1 MADAICQ
8 QSCRFVFL
16 EAVSS
21 VSPELFFYNTD
32 PVEQVEMNDNMIK
45 VYETVMRRAIE
56 LSSSGPA
63 RGVNPQVG
71 AIALDPNGNII
82 AEGWHMGSGT
92 PHAEVDALSKLSP
105 EQIRGATMVVTL
117 EPCNH
122 TGRTGPCAGALVEA
136 GVARVVYAVTDP
148 GHESSGGAERLRA
161 AGIEVIGGVLA
172 NEVEA
177 HQSSWL
183 TAARLGRPH
192 VTVKWAGSLDGRAAA
207 EDGTSQWISGPES
220 RELVHHQRSAAD
232 AIIVGTGT
240 VLADNPSLTARTTGG
255 DLHNTQPVP
264 VIIGERPIPGDSLI
278 YQHPHAPIVP
288 GTRDIEAVLAELHGR
303 GLRSVYVEG
312 GPTLASAFI
321 EAGVVDRYYVFL
333 APTVLGGPRLA
344 ITDIGVGSLAERVD
358 LDLVR
363 VDRVGQDIFIE
374 AHPRKEA

>member
-1 MADAICQ
+1 
-8 QSCRFVFL
+8 
-16 EAVSS
+16 
-21 VSPELFFYNTD
+21 
-32 PVEQVEMNDNMIK
+32 MNDNVSQ

-56 LSSSGPA
+56 LSSNGPA

-71 AIALDPNGNII
+71 AIALDAAGNII

-92 PHAEVDALSKLSP
+92 PHAEVDALRKLSP

-122 TGRTGPCAGALVEA
+122 TGRTGPCAAALVEA
-136 GVARVVYAVTDP
+136 QVARVVYAVSDP
-148 GHESSGGAERLRA
+148 GCESSGGAERLRA

-172 NEVEA
+172 SEVEA
-177 HQSSWL
+177 HQHSWL

-207 EDGTSQWISGPES
+207 DDGTSQWISS
-220 RELVHHQRSAAD
+220 AAARELVHRQRAMAD

-240 VLADNPSLTARTTGG
+240 VISDNPTLTARSTDGT
-255 DLHNTQPVP
+255 LHEAQPVP
-264 VIIGERPIPGDSLI
+264 VVIGERPIPGDSLI
-278 YQHPHAPIVP
+278 YQHPHEPIVP
-288 GTRDIEAVLAELHGR
+288 GTRDIETVLAELHTR

-321 EAGVVDRYYVFL
+321 EAGVVDRYFIFV
-333 APTVLGGPRLA
+333 APTVLGGSRLA
-344 ITDIGVGSLAERVD
+344 LTDVGVGTLAERID
-358 LDLVR
+358 LDFTR
-363 VDRVGQDIFIE
+363 IEQVGPDLFIE